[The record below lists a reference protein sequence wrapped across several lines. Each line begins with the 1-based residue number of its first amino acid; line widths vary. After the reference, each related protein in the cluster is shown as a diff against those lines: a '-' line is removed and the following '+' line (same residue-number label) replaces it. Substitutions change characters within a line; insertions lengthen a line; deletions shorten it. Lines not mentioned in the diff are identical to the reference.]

1 MARELY
7 KKQKKILDGYK
18 HIPTVKKLIKEYP
31 KVYDELEKIY
41 DWECLYQDVN
51 RYLWDNF
58 DCNFKPK
65 TCKSF
70 VIIKTALNTT
80 DGILYNYNFENIP
93 QEQNYIQIHN
103 LFCGTDPKAINQA
116 KRIFKD
122 PDAKFVVK
130 ENGGA

>member
-58 DCNFKPK
+58 DPK
-65 TCKSF
+65 KEGTKREELPTDYVATIELSAKGVQQEHGISF
-70 VIIKTALNTT
+70 EDACWVVDKMRDSNETNESLSFSEDYFVDEIKGKNEGKT
-80 DGILYNYNFENIP
+80 DEN
-93 QEQNYIQIHN
+93 
-103 LFCGTDPKAINQA
+103 
-116 KRIFKD
+116 
-122 PDAKFVVK
+122 
-130 ENGGA
+130 